1 MSEELNREL
10 TEDEGLEFILEVEE
24 VIEAIKNGDIEGEY
38 FEF

>member
-1 MSEELNREL
+1 MSKELNREL
-10 TEDEGLEFILEVEE
+10 TEEEAAEFILECEE